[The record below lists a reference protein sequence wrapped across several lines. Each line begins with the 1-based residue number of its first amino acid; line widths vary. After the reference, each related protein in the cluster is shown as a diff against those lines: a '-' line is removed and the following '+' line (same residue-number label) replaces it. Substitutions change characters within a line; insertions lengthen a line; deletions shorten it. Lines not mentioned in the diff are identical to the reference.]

1 MAAAGV
7 WYETYRNGDKHIMK
21 LILLLIA
28 LVAGML
34 APIQAGLNGKMGR
47 AIESPVYAALISFA
61 VGTLVLFFY
70 AMATRVDFTSIRQAT
85 DTHWSVWSAG
95 FLGAFYVTAAII
107 LTPRLGAALTF
118 GLIVAGQL
126 VMAVFMDH
134 FGLLGVPV
142 HSLGW
147 QRFTGVVLITAG
159 VILIRKF

>member
-1 MAAAGV
+1 
-7 WYETYRNGDKHIMK
+7 MK

-28 LVAGML
+28 LVAGMM

-61 VGTLVLFFY
+61 VGTLVLFGY
-70 AMATRVDFTSIRQAT
+70 ALAARIDFTSIRQAT

-118 GLIVAGQL
+118 GLVVAGQL
-126 VMAVFMDH
+126 VMAIIMDH
-134 FGLLGVPV
+134 FGLLGVSVQPI
-142 HSLGW
+142 SW
-147 QRFTGVVLITAG
+147 QRLAGIALITAG
-159 VILIRKF
+159 VIVIRKF